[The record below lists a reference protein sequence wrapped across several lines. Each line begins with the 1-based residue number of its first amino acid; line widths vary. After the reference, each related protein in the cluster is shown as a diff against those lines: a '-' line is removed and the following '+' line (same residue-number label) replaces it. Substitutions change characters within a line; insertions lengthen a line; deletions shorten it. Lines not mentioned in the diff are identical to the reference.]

1 MVLFALAACSG
12 PLDRDQLHG
21 EVEDVHAL
29 AAEARLLFEKD
40 VPQPFFAVHR
50 QMLADKIDEAIEKLA
65 RGVKDDDLEPDR
77 QNAYALARALEPIVR
92 AGDDPD
98 AIVPIE
104 HLLAGIDTR
113 LSP

>member
-1 MVLFALAACSG
+1 M
-12 PLDRDQLHG
+12 DRDQLHG

-50 QMLADKIDEAIEKLA
+50 QMLADKVDDAIEKLA
-65 RGVKDDDLEPDR
+65 RGVKDSALEPDR

-98 AIVPIE
+98 AIEPIE
-104 HLLAGIDTR
+104 HLLAGIQTR
-113 LSP
+113 LAP